1 MELNQAVKQL
11 DGLVLQGQFM
21 QATEQFFH
29 PKVVVHSSPTDVV
42 MGKQGKLAA
51 TRHFLD
57 TIATVNEIT
66 LHNQSVGDGVT
77 MSEFTFDFT
86 QHDGNH
92 LAWHEVIRRIWRDGL
107 VIDEKYYIG
116 EKSPADQTYSRMKS
130 EDTDAPVAPMILE
143 GETIITRELN
153 VDRIIP
159 DDPDNPLES
168 AIHLEDGRIVKD
180 LGVAVDITHPFST
193 DLRIVLYAPSGS
205 HAILYDREGGST
217 TNLQYYYDKRFMENL
232 INEPIAGSWK
242 LVIHDLT
249 DHYEGKLNRW
259 QLRILPHEP
268 HV

>member
-130 EDTDAPVAPMILE
+130 EDTAAPVAPMILE

-159 DDPDNPLES
+159 DDPDNPLERS
-168 AIHLEDGRIVKD
+168 ELVHAPCAKTIFDNIRRM
-180 LGVAVDITHPFST
+180 HPQLCVS
-193 DLRIVLYAPSGS
+193 LRQVFF
-205 HAILYDREGGST
+205 REIFLHT
-217 TNLQYYYDKRFMENL
+217 PKPRKVHHRME
-232 INEPIAGSWK
+232 
-242 LVIHDLT
+242 
-249 DHYEGKLNRW
+249 
-259 QLRILPHEP
+259 
-268 HV
+268 